1 MAGVG
6 VRKKWEK
13 GEITQQRVI
22 FRNRKSAKG
31 RNPRKKMPQ
40 PVMQGKWSGRFGPMP
55 YPSPLLSYC

>member
-40 PVMQGKWSGRFGPMP
+40 PVMQGK
-55 YPSPLLSYC
+55 